1 MMQKNFSTDVT
12 FDADPVPSPFG
23 NDENAPPGVGAASSQ
38 AASGSEGGILSIAV
52 LPYADPKSHRFTDPT
67 AVTSNNSNSELAKE
81 KLAAYKA
88 QATNVLAR
96 FAPQVAQAMA
106 AAEIHYVITSRI
118 AAEFAYANSPRGG
131 AASGGGR
138 PRIYRVRRNLEHLLW
153 FRTLMSEKV
162 PYGVVNPLPV
172 TKEDAHSRDGV
183 DQVVA
188 FLSIFSSCADL
199 KGDPL
204 FWSLLTKPDD
214 EFQELFL
221 TLKPTTSTSSSGSSS
236 SQHNN
241 IGSTNDH
248 NEQASTTPPSSTPFS
263 ARNFMGAIQ
272 KKLMSN
278 AKKLVAPKYPSKALK
293 PDKISD
299 MLMETGVIDRALM
312 SLDKVNSCVKTSYY
326 FEDEK
331 LKNASREKAW
341 EDAAQKA
348 FLLRDA
354 LEAERDDLLET
365 ANALRDLAFP
375 SYWPWTRDSV
385 MEELRPAAAPTA
397 SALDTKTPAKQQSSS
412 AASQDALGDSTQAEA
427 PSSPQPTGTPATPPS
442 ATTPW
447 PPQISRPPPSQRLTH
462 YLHLFFFPVVLA
474 VDARQCDGGIA
485 ASSSPYSI
493 DARYKNASE
502 TAIIICSIPRWTGDS
517 TQAEAHSSPQ
527 PTGTPAT
534 PPSATT
540 AWPPQISRPPPSQRL
555 THYLHRVANA
565 AQEMGRLSLLIF
577 GEEFAISIN
586 LVRMTINARTLSASA
601 AHERI
606 FSSEHQPRPKGRG
619 LCDIQAL
626 LNKLVAEG
634 TGHEE
639 LDAFDAMDDE
649 VTAIH
654 EETDEAV
661 NSFERHHGDA
671 LRIMHQ
677 RLGRE
682 LKEMTVGQVVNW
694 KGALLLLADLKT
706 TLELDQFMDGEE
718 LPFTNAPVVHNP
730 SPLQKRRF
738 EAQQQVWGQ
747 QVTAFNQAQ
756 QDDETTNSCTATKST
771 NKSGFGTLLES
782 RGQPKRRQA
791 LQYDDEGTNTGSA
804 SGGNPFDTEMEMTA
818 TTTTA
823 ESTGGS
829 PKLGGS
835 GVDATPKRENSL
847 HGVLPDELLEVV
859 NSQSK
864 FLLERPSNRKA
875 ASMERPTEEAAFDDD
890 DAKSA
895 AKRGSWKKTKAKK
908 SGWGGVAQEDE
919 EDPFRF

>member
-1 MMQKNFSTDVT
+1 MQKNFSTDVT

-188 FLSIFSSCADL
+188 FLSIFSSCAEL

-248 NEQASTTPPSSTPFS
+248 NEQASTPPSSTPFS

-348 FLLRDA
+348 FLLRDS

-385 MEELRPAAAPTA
+385 MEELRPPAAPTA

-412 AASQDALGDSTQAEA
+412 AASQDALGDSTQALA
-427 PSSPQPTGTPATPPS
+427 PSSPQP
-442 ATTPW
+442 
-447 PPQISRPPPSQRLTH
+447 
-462 YLHLFFFPVVLA
+462 
-474 VDARQCDGGIA
+474 
-485 ASSSPYSI
+485 
-493 DARYKNASE
+493 N
-502 TAIIICSIPRWTGDS
+502 
-517 TQAEAHSSPQ
+517 
-527 PTGTPAT
+527 GTPAT

-540 AWPPQISRPPPSQRL
+540 AWPPQKSRPPPSQRL

-671 LRIMHQ
+671 SRIMHQ

-756 QDDETTNSCTATKST
+756 QEDEATNNTSTKSA
-771 NKSGFGTLLES
+771 KSGFGALLES

-875 ASMERPTEEAAFDDD
+875 ASMERPTEEAAFDDA

-908 SGWGGVAQEDE
+908 SGWGGVAEEDE

>member
-1 MMQKNFSTDVT
+1 MMDDNRVSLNGEPQNYISDVA
-12 FDADPVPSPFG
+12 FDEHSSAPSDVCG
-23 NDENAPPGVGAASSQ
+23 NDNGRDNTTTSLPTLAQSLAPEGGGSRQEGA
-38 AASGSEGGILSIAV
+38 GILSIAV
-52 LPYADPKSHRFTDPT
+52 LPYVDPKQHRFTDP
-67 AVTSNNSNSELAKE
+67 AAGASSSSSNSELAKE
-81 KLAAYKA
+81 KLAAYKI

-96 FAPQVAQAMA
+96 FAPNVAQAMA
-106 AAEIHYVITSRI
+106 ATDIHYVITSRI
-118 AAEFAYANSPRGG
+118 AAEFACANSPRSGATSASG
-131 AASGGGR
+131 TAASR
-138 PRIYRVRRNLEHLLW
+138 CPRIYRVRRNLEHLIW
-153 FRTLMSEKV
+153 FRSMMCEKV

-172 TKEDAHSRDGV
+172 TKEDAYSRDGV

-188 FLSIFSSCADL
+188 FLSIFASCAEL

-214 EFQELFL
+214 EFQELFVA
-221 TLKPTTSTSSSGSSS
+221 LKPSSSSSSGASTTNTAHSGI
-236 SQHNN
+236 HA
-241 IGSTNDH
+241 GSTNDPS
-248 NEQASTTPPSSTPFS
+248 ESQSSPPTSGFS
-263 ARNFMGAIQ
+263 ARGMMGAIQ
-272 KKLMSN
+272 KKLMSQ
-278 AKKLVAPKYPSKALK
+278 AKKLAAPKYPSKALK

-331 LKNASREKAW
+331 AQNGPREKAW
-341 EDAAQKA
+341 EEAAQKA

-354 LEAERDDLLET
+354 LEEERDALIET

-375 SYWPWTRDSV
+375 SYWPWTRDCV
-385 MEELRPAAAPTA
+385 MEELRPTTSTSIAIGFGT
-397 SALDTKTPAKQQSSS
+397 TTPAKQQS
-412 AASQDALGDSTQAEA
+412 AETGQEGLADSTQAVA
-427 PSSPQPTGTPATPPS
+427 PSSPQSLGTPAS
-442 ATTPW
+442 
-447 PPQISRPPPSQRLTH
+447 PQI
-462 YLHLFFFPVVLA
+462 A
-474 VDARQCDGGIA
+474 
-485 ASSSPYSI
+485 
-493 DARYKNASE
+493 
-502 TAIIICSIPRWTGDS
+502 
-517 TQAEAHSSPQ
+517 
-527 PTGTPAT
+527 
-534 PPSATT
+534 
-540 AWPPQISRPPPSQRL
+540 RPPPSQRL

-577 GEEFAISIN
+577 GEEFAISVN
-586 LVRMTINARTLSASA
+586 LVRMTISARTLSAST

-606 FSSEHQPRPKGRG
+606 FSLEHQPRPKGRG

-677 RLGRE
+677 RLGRDM
-682 LKEMTVGQVVNW
+682 KEMIVGQVVNW
-694 KGALLLLADLKT
+694 KSALLLLADLKT
-706 TLELDQFMDGEE
+706 TLELDQFLDGEN

-747 QVTAFNQAQ
+747 QVTAFNEAQ
-756 QDDETTNSCTATKST
+756 QEGTTASTATKSS
-771 NKSGFGTLLES
+771 KGGFGALLES

-791 LQYDDEGTNTGSA
+791 LQYDDEGTTTGSA
-804 SGGNPFDTEMEMTA
+804 SGGNPFDTEMEMTPASLAGAGA
-818 TTTTA
+818 T
-823 ESTGGS
+823 SGGS
-829 PKLGGS
+829 PKGTGG
-835 GVDATPKRENSL
+835 TPKLAGDNSAALRRDNSL
-847 HGVLPDELLEVV
+847 HGVLPDELIEVV

-890 DAKSA
+890 DAKHA
-895 AKRGSWKKTKAKK
+895 AKRGSWKRTGGAASKK
-908 SGWGGVAQEDE
+908 GWGGVAEDDE